1 MAMFVEFVYFKIQLA
16 KSSYQTSEL
25 IKRNYE
31 LEQTDRYD
39 LGFHDAMAKNRE
51 MLTQKIEP

>member
-1 MAMFVEFVYFKIQLA
+1 MNDDFL
-16 KSSYQTSEL
+16 
-25 IKRNYE
+25 KRVHGINTETEGKTKWY
-31 LEQTDRYD
+31 QTDRYD

>member
-1 MAMFVEFVYFKIQLA
+1 MFVEFIYFKIQLA
-16 KSSYQTSEL
+16 KCSYQTSEL

-39 LGFHDAMAKNRE
+39 IGFHDAMAKNKE
-51 MLTQKIEP
+51 MLTQNLKP